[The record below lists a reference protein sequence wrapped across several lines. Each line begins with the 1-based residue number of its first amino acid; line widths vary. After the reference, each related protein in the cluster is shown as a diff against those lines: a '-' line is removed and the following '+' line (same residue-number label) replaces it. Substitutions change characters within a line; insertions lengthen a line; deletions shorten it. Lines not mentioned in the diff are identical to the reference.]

1 MRKRVIRLPGGERF
15 LDIGSHGRWGPGH
28 SKGFSRGEIEQIART
43 VGRTP
48 EVVVKVLPKRSN
60 DAGSIRNHI
69 NYIGRSG
76 DLEVEMDDGT
86 QLQGKDAGKKLLDD
100 WDLDLETDRR
110 DSEFAKTRGRPPAKL
125 VHKLTLSMPP
135 GTSPQ
140 GVFTAARNFARE
152 EFGLKHRYA
161 LVLHTDEPHPHVHMV
176 VKAMSEQ
183 GVRLNIRKETLRE
196 WRQEF
201 ARHLRAQGIAANAT
215 YRAIR
220 GQSRTQKTD
229 GIYRATLRGESKH
242 TRARVESVASDLVR
256 GNIRIEPGK
265 EKLMQTR
272 REVEQGWDAVRDIL
286 IAQGHHALATQI
298 KQFVNRMPPP
308 RTERELIA
316 ARLIKHAKERAV
328 QRAPRTR

>member
-1 MRKRVIRLPGGERF
+1 MTKRVIRLPGGERF
-15 LDIGSHGRWGPGH
+15 LDIGSYGRWGPGH
-28 SKGFSRGEIEQIART
+28 STGFSRGEIEQIART

-60 DAGSIRNHI
+60 DAGSIRKHI

-76 DLEVEMDDGT
+76 DLEVEMDDGS
-86 QLQGKDAGKKLLDD
+86 QLQGKDAGKALLDD
-100 WDLDLETDRR
+100 WDLDLDTDRR
-110 DSEFAKTRGRPPAKL
+110 ESEFAKTRGRPLSKL
-125 VHKLTLSMPP
+125 VHKLTFSMPP

-140 GVFTAARNFARE
+140 GVLTAARNFGRE
-152 EFGLKHRYA
+152 EFGLRHRYA

-176 VKAMSEQ
+176 VKAVSEQ
-183 GVRLNIRKETLRE
+183 GVRLNIRKEMLRE

-201 ARHLRAQGIAANAT
+201 ARHLSEQGIAANAT
-215 YRAIR
+215 YRAVR

-229 GIYRATLRGESKH
+229 GIYRATLRGESDH

-256 GNIRIEPGK
+256 GSIRVDPGK
-265 EKLMQTR
+265 ERLMRTR
-272 REVEQGWDAVRDIL
+272 REVEQGWRAVREIL
-286 IAQGHHALATQI
+286 VAQGHHELAAQI
-298 KQFVNRMPPP
+298 KQFVDRMPPP

-316 ARLIKHAKERAV
+316 SKLIEHTKERQV